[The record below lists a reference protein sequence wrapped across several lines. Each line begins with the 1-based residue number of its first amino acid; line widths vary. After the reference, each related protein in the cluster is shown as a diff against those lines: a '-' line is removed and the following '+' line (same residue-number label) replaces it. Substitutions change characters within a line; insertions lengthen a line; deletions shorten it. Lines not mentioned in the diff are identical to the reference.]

1 MNAEIKINDDN
12 KINETMNDCK
22 NIKKE
27 KKPKVECCAC
37 NEMFRENKETTI
49 DEYGDIYCFD
59 CYDDEYVK
67 CCGCDEEI
75 LREKADEEYW
85 ERDGD
90 CYCESCRDEYDCDDR
105 DNFDTWFCWDGCGRI
120 LHRQKTNE
128 WFPRKVKADLMYA
141 MALVCKECNK
151 KNPKNRR

>member
-37 NEMFRENKETTI
+37 NEMFREHKETTT
-49 DEYGDIYCFD
+49 DANDDIYCFD
-59 CYDDEYVK
+59 CYDYEYIR
-67 CCGCDEEI
+67 CFSCDEEI
-75 LREKADEEYW
+75 LRERADEEYW

-90 CYCESCRDEYDCDDR
+90 CYCETCRDEYDEE
-105 DNFDTWFCWDGCGRI
+105 
-120 LHRQKTNE
+120 QNE
-128 WFPRKVKADLMYA
+128 
-141 MALVCKECNK
+141 EENK
-151 KNPKNRR
+151 KPWCYADDKNAICNCPNPCYKPR